1 MVTSQQAACQPHTGH
16 EVTMKH
22 IPLALLLALVL
33 PCAPALASE
42 DISKVNGSIRASAG
56 QTYGDLETVNGGV
69 TVEEG
74 VVTREIETVNGS
86 IRVDDRARTTGVS
99 TVNGNVR
106 IGRDVVAAGN
116 VETVNG
122 SIFVDRGSVVEG
134 NMETVNGGIGLVETR
149 LNGTIETVNGDITV
163 GVGSEVQ
170 GGIRVKKP
178 NFSLSLTGS
187 RKPRV
192 IIGPNASVSGSLQ
205 FDREVTLYVHRSAH
219 IGPVSGARPQ
229 TFDTDAAPQD

>member
-1 MVTSQQAACQPHTGH
+1 
-16 EVTMKH
+16 MKH
-22 IPLALLLALVL
+22 LPLSLLLALLL
-33 PCAPALASE
+33 PCAPVLAGE

-56 QTYGDLETVNGGV
+56 QSYGDLETVNGGV

-74 VVTREIETVNGS
+74 AVTREIETVNGS

-106 IGRDVVAAGN
+106 IGRDVFAAGN

-122 SIFVDRGSVVEG
+122 SIFIDRGSQVEG
-134 NMETVNGGIGLVETR
+134 NLETVNGGIGLVEVR
-149 LNGTIETVNGDITV
+149 LEGNIETVNGDITV
-163 GVGSEVQ
+163 GVGSQVK

-178 NFSLSLTGS
+178 NFNLSLTSG

-205 FDREVTLYVHRSAH
+205 FEREVTLYVHRSAQ
-219 IGPVSGARPQ
+219 IGPVSGAQPQ
-229 TFDTDAAPQD
+229 SFDTDAAPQD

>member
-1 MVTSQQAACQPHTGH
+1 
-16 EVTMKH
+16 MKH

-33 PCAPALASE
+33 QCAPALASE

-229 TFDTDAAPQD
+229 AFDTDAAPQD